1 MVKFKS
7 FVKHKNSDAINLS
20 IRFQEKKKILT
31 IMFSCTAPL
40 TKYEKYSIYSI
51 MLFLFMNM
59 NIHVC

>member
-31 IMFSCTAPL
+31 VMLSCTAPL

-51 MLFLFMNM
+51 ILF
-59 NIHVC
+59 